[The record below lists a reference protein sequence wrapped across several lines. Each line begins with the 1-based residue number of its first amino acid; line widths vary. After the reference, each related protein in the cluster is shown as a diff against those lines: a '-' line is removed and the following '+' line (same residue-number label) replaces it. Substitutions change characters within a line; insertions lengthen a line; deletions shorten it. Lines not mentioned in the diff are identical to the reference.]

1 MNKSDSFEADIEV
14 NQVCFR
20 TIFDQTSLFLGL
32 IKPDGTVVEVNQT
45 LLKFGGLT
53 STEVVGRFFW
63 EARWWT
69 SAQKAQLRSW
79 IACAAKGEFIRYE
92 VDIVGAGNNIITI
105 DFSIKPIKN
114 ESGQVILLISEGR
127 DISERQIA
135 QRNCQLANAELEQR
149 VAEGNQAIE
158 KSERRWE
165 TLAKIFPVG
174 IYRTD
179 LSGNC
184 VYVNERWCEITGIT
198 SENALGKGWR
208 CTIPKEDLERI
219 DLEVQNIIQDAK
231 PFECEFRFIHADG
244 KTTWVLS
251 QAVAET
257 KDDGKVIGYVGTI
270 IDISHSKQSE
280 LALKQRA
287 EELTSL
293 TTILAQTT
301 GLLQKRNQELDQ
313 FAYVASHDLKAPLRA
328 IASLSE
334 WIEEDLADQ
343 LPEENRHQM
352 HLLRGRVHRM
362 EGLINGLLEYS
373 RIGRVQTESCLVNVG
388 ELIKQVIDL
397 LAPPLSFTIEV
408 ADQMPTFMTKR
419 LPLQQ
424 VFSNLIGN
432 AIKHHPRIDG
442 HVKISV
448 QERGAYYEFAVTDDG
463 AGIAPEYYD
472 KIFAIFQTLQARDQ
486 KESTGIGLA
495 IVKKIVETQGGTITL
510 ESQINAGS
518 TFCFT
523 WYK

>member
-1 MNKSDSFEADIEV
+1 MNKSESVEADI
-14 NQVCFR
+14 QASKVCFR
-20 TIFDQTSLFLGL
+20 TIFDQTSQFIGL

-45 LLKFGGLT
+45 VLKFAGLT
-53 STEVVGRFFW
+53 SAEVIGRFFW
-63 EARWWT
+63 EVRWWT
-69 SAQKAQLRSW
+69 ISPQTQRQLLEA
-79 IACAAKGEFIRYE
+79 IALAATGEFVRYE
-92 VDIVGAGNNIITI
+92 VDILGAGNNIITI

-127 DISERQIA
+127 DISE
-135 QRNCQLANAELEQR
+135 ANAELKRR
-149 VAEGNQAIE
+149 VAKKNEALQ

-165 TLAKIFPVG
+165 TFAKISPVG

-179 LSGNC
+179 VSGNYL
-184 VYVNERWCEITGIT
+184 YVNDRWCEISGIT
-198 SENALGKGWR
+198 SENALGKGWQ
-208 CTIPKEDLERI
+208 CTIPPEDLERI
-219 DLEVQNIIQDAK
+219 DSELQQTSQDAL
-231 PFECEFRFIHADG
+231 PFKCEFRFIHADG
-244 KTTWVLS
+244 KVSWVLS

-257 KDDGKVIGYVGTI
+257 KDDGKIIGYVGTVT
-270 IDISHSKQSE
+270 DISDRKQSE
-280 LALKQRA
+280 LALQQRA
-287 EELTSL
+287 SELTSL

-301 GLLQKRNQELDQ
+301 ALLQKQNQELDQ

-352 HLLRGRVHRM
+352 HLLRGRVQRM
-362 EGLINGLLEYS
+362 QGLINGLLEYS
-373 RIGRVQTESCLVNVG
+373 RIGRVQTESYEVNVG
-388 ELIKQVIDL
+388 ELIKEVIDL
-397 LAPPLSFTIEV
+397 LAPPVTFNIEV
-408 ADQMPTFMTKR
+408 AEGMPTFRTKR

-448 QERGAYYEFAVTDDG
+448 EERSSYYEFAVADDG
-463 AGIAPEYYD
+463 AGIAPEYHE

-510 ESQINAGS
+510 KSQINAGS

-523 WYK
+523 WQK

>member
-1 MNKSDSFEADIEV
+1 MALSLKSIRRCYSLPDLPALSVIGRPLWSG
-14 NQVCFR
+14 CWWMSP
-20 TIFDQTSLFLGL
+20 QT
-32 IKPDGTVVEVNQT
+32 Q
-45 LLKFGGLT
+45 
-53 STEVVGRFFW
+53 
-63 EARWWT
+63 
-69 SAQKAQLRSW
+69 AQLQEA
-79 IACAAKGEFIRYE
+79 IALAATGEFVRYE
-92 VDIVGAGNNIITI
+92 VDILGAGDNIITI

-114 ESGQVILLISEGR
+114 ESEQVILLISEGR
-127 DISERQIA
+127 DISEA
-135 QRNCQLANAELEQR
+135 SAELKQR
-149 VAEGNQAIE
+149 VAKGNQALE

-165 TLAKIFPVG
+165 TLAKISPVG
-174 IYRTD
+174 IFRTD
-179 LSGNC
+179 VSGNC
-184 VYVNERWCEITGIT
+184 LYVNERWCEISGIT

-219 DLEVQNIIQDAK
+219 DSELQHIIQDAL
-231 PFECEFRFIHADG
+231 PLRCEFRFIHADS

-257 KDDGKVIGYVGTI
+257 KDDGKIVGYVGTVT
-270 IDISHSKQSE
+270 DISERKQSE

-301 GLLQKRNQELDQ
+301 ALLQKQNQELDQ

-334 WIEEDLADQ
+334 WISEDLADQ

-352 HLLRGRVHRM
+352 HLLRGRVQRM

-373 RIGRVQTESCLVNVG
+373 RIGRAQTESYEVNVS
-388 ELIKQVIDL
+388 ELIKEVIDL
-397 LAPPLSFTIEV
+397 LAPPLTFTIEV
-408 ADQMPTFMTKR
+408 AEGMPTFITKR

-432 AIKHHPRIDG
+432 AIKHHPRMDG

-448 QERGAYYEFAVTDDG
+448 LERKSYYEFAVADDG
-463 AGIAPEYYD
+463 VGIAPEYHE

-510 ESQINAGS
+510 KSQINAGS
-518 TFCFT
+518 TFCLT

>member
-1 MNKSDSFEADIEV
+1 MNKSESVEADIQA
-14 NQVCFR
+14 NKVCFR
-20 TIFDQTSLFLGL
+20 TIFDQTSQFIGL

-45 LLKFGGLT
+45 VLQFAGLT
-53 STEVVGRFFW
+53 SAEAIGRFFW
-63 EARWWT
+63 EVRWWT
-69 SAQKAQLRSW
+69 ISPQTQRQLREA
-79 IACAAKGEFIRYE
+79 IALAATGEFVRYE
-92 VDIVGAGNNIITI
+92 VDILGAGDNIITI

-114 ESGQVILLISEGR
+114 ETGQVILLISEGR
-127 DISERQIA
+127 DISE
-135 QRNCQLANAELEQR
+135 ANAELKQS
-149 VAEGNQAIE
+149 VAKKNQALLT
-158 KSERRWE
+158 SERRWE
-165 TLAKIFPVG
+165 TFAKISPVG

-179 LSGNC
+179 LSGNYL
-184 VYVNERWCEITGIT
+184 YVNECWCEISGIT

-219 DLEVQNIIQDAK
+219 DSELQQTSQDAL

-244 KTTWVLS
+244 KTSWVLS

-257 KDDGKVIGYVGTI
+257 KDDGTVVGYFGTVT
-270 IDISHSKQSE
+270 DISERKQSE

-301 GLLQKRNQELDQ
+301 ALLQKQNQELDQ

-343 LPEENRHQM
+343 LREENRHQM
-352 HLLRGRVHRM
+352 HLLRGRVQRM

-373 RIGRVQTESCLVNVG
+373 RIGRVQTESYEVNVG
-388 ELIKQVIDL
+388 ELIKEVIDL
-397 LAPPLSFTIEV
+397 LAPPLTFNIEV
-408 ADQMPTFMTKR
+408 AEGMPTFRTKR

-432 AIKHHPRIDG
+432 AIKYHPRIDG

-448 QERGAYYEFAVTDDG
+448 EERSSYYEFAVADDG
-463 AGIAPEYYD
+463 AGIAPEYHE
-472 KIFAIFQTLQARDQ
+472 KIFAIFQTLQSRDQ

-510 ESQINAGS
+510 KSQINAGS

-523 WYK
+523 WQK